1 MHGAKLPSSVP
12 SRTPRRCR
20 EADCCR
26 IFFVTA
32 EELAGSPCRRRVP
45 LRMAGEL
52 LEARN
57 LALIAFDGTDAVP
70 PHSR

>member
-1 MHGAKLPSSVP
+1 MHGAKLPS
-12 SRTPRRCR
+12 
-20 EADCCR
+20 
-26 IFFVTA
+26 
-32 EELAGSPCRRRVP
+32 GSPCRRRVP

-57 LALIAFDGTDAVP
+57 LALIAFAGTHVVP